1 MTPSDVDYI
10 FTLTADKTSVK
21 AGETVNLTVTIDGVM
36 LNAKGIQYS
45 IAYDS
50 EEFSTSVSGRNPAC
64 FDSAWY
70 AEMKDEKGLGYI
82 AKPSV
87 GINNGALNVM
97 FASTDGNIIDKD
109 SPDLSDATTAIAG
122 KVIFTALKD
131 VADISKS
138 FELKNQVFAVYV
150 SEAQPTLEKPSKC
163 VQLKSGSGGEDDT
176 DQKAADAVIAKINAI
191 GTVTLDSKAAIEEA
205 EAAYSALTDAQ
216 KALVSNYETLKAA
229 RTAYDKLV
237 KDKAAADAVIALI
250 NDIGTVEA
258 TDESNSKIVNAET
271 AYSLL
276 TADQKAL
283 VSNYETLKAARAE
296 YERLVADKADL
307 EAAQAVID
315 KINEIGTVEA
325 TNACLERINA
335 AEAAYNALATQKQKD
350 LVTNYSKIAE
360 AKAEYERLVEEA
372 ANKAKAAEF
381 DAMVDAITVEN
392 TAECEAAINA
402 AYAKYETLTD
412 AVKAFVTKKDA
423 LDEKKAA
430 YDKLVK
436 DAADKAA
443 ADNVIDL
450 IGKIGTVTLESK
462 GAIDAARDA
471 HNKLTEDQKALI
483 PAETLKVL
491 TDAEAEYERLVN
503 ESKQEEIDKAAAKAV
518 DDLIDAIG
526 EVTLDSKAAIDAAD
540 AAYGKLTEAQQKL
553 VTKKDIL
560 DAAKTAYEKLVKDAA
575 DKAEAAKVDALIDAI
590 GEVTLDSKDA
600 IEAAEAALNA
610 LTEDQK
616 AYVTKE
622 ETLKAARA
630 DYDKLVK
637 AEADKAEA
645 AKVDA
650 LIDAIGEVTL
660 DSKAAIEAAEAA
672 FNALTEDQKAYVA
685 KKDVL
690 DKARADYDK
699 LVEDAEKPVVKVS
712 EKPIYGDIN
721 MGVISN
727 VKDGKTVKVDGNE
740 AIKLRLPNS
749 KKGDELSY
757 REVFVI
763 AVKGDIDTSKIEVT
777 DGTPTVITLG
787 RIELDGEAPTATDAL
802 IVNKKVAGLAEADAY
817 FANPLAFAVADING
831 SGNLTALDAY
841 LINMLSAGSTE
852 IDWADKNIVNL
863 VIE

>member
-1 MTPSDVDYI
+1 M
-10 FTLTADKTSVK
+10 
-21 AGETVNLTVTIDGVM
+21 
-36 LNAKGIQYS
+36 
-45 IAYDS
+45 
-50 EEFSTSVSGRNPAC
+50 
-64 FDSAWY
+64 
-70 AEMKDEKGLGYI
+70 
-82 AKPSV
+82 
-87 GINNGALNVM
+87 
-97 FASTDGNIIDKD
+97 
-109 SPDLSDATTAIAG
+109 
-122 KVIFTALKD
+122 
-131 VADISKS
+131 
-138 FELKNQVFAVYV
+138 
-150 SEAQPTLEKPSKC
+150 
-163 VQLKSGSGGEDDT
+163 
-176 DQKAADAVIAKINAI
+176 
-191 GTVTLDSKAAIEEA
+191 
-205 EAAYSALTDAQ
+205 
-216 KALVSNYETLKAA
+216 
-229 RTAYDKLV
+229 
-237 KDKAAADAVIALI
+237 I

-258 TDESNSKIVNAET
+258 TDACNSKIINAET

-283 VSNYETLKAARAE
+283 VSNYEILTNARAE
-296 YERLVADKADL
+296 YDRLAADKADL

-325 TNACLERINA
+325 TDACLERINA

-360 AKAEYERLVEEA
+360 AKAEYNRLVEEA

-392 TAECEAAINA
+392 TAECKAAIDA

-450 IGKIGTVTLESK
+450 IGKIGTVNLESK

-471 HNKLTEDQKALI
+471 YNKLTEDQKALI
-483 PAETLKVL
+483 SAETLKVL
-491 TDAEAEYERLVN
+491 TDAEAEYDRLVK
-503 ESKQEEIDKAAAKAV
+503 ESEQEEIDKAAAKAV

-526 EVTLDSKAAIDAAD
+526 EVTLDSKAAIEAAD

-553 VTKKDIL
+553 VTKKDAL
-560 DAAKTAYEKLVKDAA
+560 DAAKAAYEKLVKDAA

-660 DSKAAIEAAEAA
+660 DSKAAIEAAEEA

-685 KKDVL
+685 KKDAL
-690 DKARADYDK
+690 AKARADYNK

-727 VKDGKTVKVDGNE
+727 VKDGKIVKVDGNE
-740 AIKLRLPNS
+740 AIKLRLPSS

-787 RIELDGEAPTATDAL
+787 RIELDGEVPTATDAL
-802 IVNKKVAGLAEADAY
+802 IANKKAAGLAEVDAL

-831 SGNLTALDAY
+831 SGDITALDAY